1 MLTCEHGGNVIPQ
14 KHQHLFHDKTV
25 LQSHRG
31 YDLGSLDVFRHLKSL
46 ADASKLSETSRLLIE
61 LNRSLHHKNLFS
73 EYSKILPKTDKELL
87 ISDYYLVYRNEVES
101 TIRKFIEKRQTVLH
115 VSVHSFTPNLNGE
128 ERQCDIGLL
137 YDSRKLEEKEF
148 CKQLKN
154 ELSQIDN
161 MLNVRFNYPY
171 LGKADGFTTYLRKQ
185 FPKHY
190 LGIELEINQKFS
202 TNNVMNAKIKSNVH
216 SVLNQLISLS
226 NDTSKNRIKIYK

>member
-1 MLTCEHGGNVIPQ
+1 VKLVLTCEHGGNVIPQ
-14 KHQHLFHDKTV
+14 EHKHLFHDKIV

-31 YDLGSLDVFRHLKSL
+31 YDLGSLDVFHHLKPL
-46 ADASKLSETSRLLIE
+46 ADASKYSKTSRLLIE

-73 EYSKILPKTDKELL
+73 KYSKTLSKIEKELL

-101 TIRKFIEKRQTVLH
+101 TISKFIEAKQTVLH

-137 YDSRKLEEKEF
+137 YDSRKPEEKEF
-148 CKQLKN
+148 CKQLKY

-161 MLNVRFNYPY
+161 TLNLRFNYPY

-190 LGIELEINQKFS
+190 LGIELEINQKYA
-202 TNNVMNAKIKSNVH
+202 TNNVMSPKIKTALFSALQTIIN
-216 SVLNQLISLS
+216 
-226 NDTSKNRIKIYK
+226 

>member
-1 MLTCEHGGNVIPQ
+1 MKLVLTCEHGGNVIPQ
-14 KHQHLFHDKTV
+14 KHKHLFHKTTT

-31 YDLGSLDVFRHLKSL
+31 FDLGSLDVFYHLQPL
-46 ADASKLSETSRLLIE
+46 ADASKYSKTSRLLIE

-73 EYSKILPKTDKELL
+73 EFSKALGKTEKEPLIL
-87 ISDYYLVYRNEVES
+87 DYYLVYRNEVES
-101 TIRKFIEKRQTVLH
+101 TIRKFIEAKQIVLH

-137 YDSRKLEEKEF
+137 YDSRKPEEKEF
-148 CKQLKN
+148 CKRLKY

-161 MLNVRFNYPY
+161 SLNVRFNYPY

-190 LGIELEINQKFS
+190 LGVELEINQKYAKD
-202 TNNVMNAKIKSNVH
+202 NVMSPKIKTALF
-216 SVLNQLISLS
+216 SVLQTIIN
-226 NDTSKNRIKIYK
+226 